1 MIMFLWKFGAIR
13 YIENLKTL
21 YYMTCHP
28 TSLIEHTAVKSAG
41 ILNDNILI
49 VQKSSE
55 LYLQYIHSLCKHIYI
70 VCNSINRARHLEG
83 GWKAWIKHLLEN
95 EI

>member
-1 MIMFLWKFGAIR
+1 MLQKFGAIR
-13 YIENLKTL
+13 YIENLRTL
-21 YYMTCHP
+21 LHEHVYP
-28 TSLIEHTAVKSAG
+28 TSLIEHTAVKPVG
-41 ILNDNILI
+41 ILNNNILI
-49 VQKSSE
+49 VHKSSE
-55 LYLQYIHSLCKHIYI
+55 LYLQYIHSLCKHIYII